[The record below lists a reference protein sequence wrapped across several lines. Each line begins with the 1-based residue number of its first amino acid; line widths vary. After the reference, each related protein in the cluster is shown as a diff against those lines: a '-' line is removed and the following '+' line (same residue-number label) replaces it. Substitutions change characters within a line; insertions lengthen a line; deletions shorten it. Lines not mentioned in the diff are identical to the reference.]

1 MYSAIFFPIKVLWEI
16 FDSKSYWD
24 NKIMVL
30 TIENLGL
37 IIHVARDLPIYNRTS
52 PKATFVYFLDFY
64 EVNVLAKHCFV
75 DSFNYCI
82 YMVKMFF
89 FFISPM

>member
-52 PKATFVYFLDFY
+52 PKATFVYFLDFC
-64 EVNVLAKHCFV
+64 EVNILAMPCFV
-75 DSFNYCI
+75 DSFS
-82 YMVKMFF
+82 F
-89 FFISPM
+89 